1 VAPRRRPPRRAHRR
15 PAGSPALRRAADAL
29 LLLSVGLL
37 APLSGGAVT
46 ARSTVV
52 LDLSSGSWAAVA
64 VPAGA
69 APTTGPL
76 ALPWSQ
82 RGSSADAI
90 VDVVATGTLAL
101 SGFRLRLDA
110 DGPDPVTAVTV
121 TACLG
126 GTWEGPD
133 CAGTTAPVGDLTGTS
148 VLEVALDPAE
158 RIALRAETP
167 RPVANR
173 TTFVL
178 RVEVARTDVRGAPEG
193 GD

>member
-1 VAPRRRPPRRAHRR
+1 M
-15 PAGSPALRRAADAL
+15 LRRAADAL

-46 ARSTVV
+46 ARSTMA

-82 RGSSADAI
+82 GGPEADAI

-101 SGFRLRLDA
+101 SGVRLRLDA
-110 DGPDPVTAVTV
+110 AGPDPATAVTV

-126 GTWEGPD
+126 ATWEGPD
-133 CAGTTAPVGDLTGTS
+133 CTGTTAPVGDLS
-148 VLEVALDPAE
+148 DAAVLAVALDPGE
-158 RIALRAETP
+158 RIALRAEAP

-173 TTFVL
+173 TAFVL
-178 RVEVARTDVRGAPEG
+178 RVEVGRTDVRGAPEG